1 MSISINK
8 EQEAAD
14 LIESTVGNE
23 IRNSGEVTVRQLK
36 QMITWTY
43 RNNVRRKRYLEQI
56 ERIDERALKYITKM
70 VFKMSEELDLYK
82 VKLLC
87 CLEGIG
93 PVMASVMLRF
103 YDPRRY
109 CVFGFRVWRQ
119 LLQDEKNNNRPENY
133 VRLLKEIRKKT
144 IETEEN
150 VRNIEVTLC
159 KVDEESSKHAR
170 GQLTLL

>member
-1 MSISINK
+1 MV
-8 EQEAAD
+8 D
-14 LIESTVGNE
+14 LIELTIGNE
-23 IRNSGEVTVRQLK
+23 IRVSGKVTVRQLE
-36 QMITWTY
+36 QMVTWTY
-43 RNNVRRKRYLEQI
+43 RSNTRRKRHLEQI

-82 VKLLC
+82 VKFLC

-103 YDPRRY
+103 YNPRRY

-119 LLQDEKNNNRPENY
+119 LFLDEKNNQCLNRPENY
-133 VRLLKEIRKKT
+133 VRLLKEIRKRAV
-144 IETEEN
+144 ETGEN
-150 VRNIEVTLC
+150 MRDIEVALC
-159 KVDEESSKHAR
+159 KLDIDKESSKHAR

>member
-8 EQEAAD
+8 EQEAVD
-14 LIESTVGNE
+14 LIESTIGNE
-23 IRNSGEVTVRQLK
+23 IRNSGEVTVRQLE
-36 QMITWTY
+36 QMVTWTY
-43 RNNVRRKRYLEQI
+43 RSNTRRKRHLEQI
-56 ERIDERALKYITKM
+56 ERIDERALNYVTKM
-70 VFKMSEELDLYK
+70 VFKMNEELDLYK

-103 YDPRRY
+103 YNPRRY

-119 LLQDEKNNNRPENY
+119 LFQDEKNNNRPENY
-133 VRLLKEIRKKT
+133 VQLLKEIRKRA
-144 IETEEN
+144 IETGEN
-150 VRNIEVTLC
+150 VRDIEVTLC
-159 KVDEESSKHAR
+159 KVDEESSKYAW